1 MRIGRRTAAYLVPCA
16 AAAAAAVA
24 HVAIDVVGDYALPH
38 DTYDNLAH
46 SSREIVSIFAAVV
59 AVFLLARGLRLCCEV
74 GAANRTRVR
83 VATGWLH
90 EFLAFAGGVAAAS
103 ACVVPA
109 MEWLDGRFC
118 GVAVDDLDDAFGGS
132 LLLGIA
138 TTVLCAFL
146 IAAVIYAIAAWLTSH
161 RDTITTIIQ
170 TLLGRSTGAIRPR
183 RADLARY
190 LTVPRRR
197 RTAHALRLCKRGPP
211 SDGRLLC
218 HHMQLLTEGDSRELR
233 SSSRVARAGC
243 DRARARVCRAGL
255 RRTYASTPD
264 RAAR

>member
-46 SSREIVSIFAAVV
+46 SSREIVSVFAAVV
-59 AVFLLARGLRLCCEV
+59 AVFLLARGLRLCCEI
-74 GAANRTRVR
+74 GAVNRTRVR
-83 VATGWLH
+83 VATGWLR
-90 EFLAFAGGVAAAS
+90 EFWAFAGGVAAAS

-109 MEWLDGRFC
+109 MEWLDCRFV

-132 LLLGIA
+132 VLLGIA

-146 IAAVIYAIAAWLTSH
+146 IAGAIYAIAAWLTSH
-161 RDTITTIIQ
+161 RDTIATIIE
-170 TLLGRSTGAIRPR
+170 TLLGRSTGAVRPR

-211 SDGRLLC
+211 ADGRLSC

-233 SSSRVARAGC
+233 SSSRVARARC
-243 DRARARVCRAGL
+243 ARARAGVCRAGL
-255 RRTYASTPD
+255 RGTHASTPD

>member
-1 MRIGRRTAAYLVPCA
+1 VRIGSRTAAYLVPCA

-46 SSREIVSIFAAVV
+46 SSREIVSAFAAVV
-59 AVFLLARGLRLCCEV
+59 AVVLLARGLRLCCEIA
-74 GAANRTRVR
+74 AANRMRVC
-83 VATGWLH
+83 VATGWLR
-90 EFLAFAGGVAAAS
+90 EFWAFTGGVVAAS

-109 MEWLDGRFC
+109 MEWLDGRFG

-132 LLLGIA
+132 VLLGIA
-138 TTVLCAFL
+138 TTVFCAFL
-146 IAAVIYAIAAWLTSH
+146 IAAAIYAFAAWLTSH
-161 RDTITTIIQ
+161 RDAIATIIE
-170 TLLGRSTGAIRPR
+170 TLLGRGGGANRPR
-183 RADLARY
+183 RADLTRY

-211 SDGRLLC
+211 SDGRLVC
-218 HHMQLLTEGDSRELR
+218 HHMHLLTEGDSRELR
-233 SSSRVARAGC
+233 SSSRVARARC
-243 DRARARVCRAGL
+243 ARARVRICRARL
-255 RRTYASTPD
+255 RGTYASTAD